1 MKKIFTLLIIGAVLM
16 TFYSAN
22 ADKSKDLVKRK
33 DIKPEYKWDL
43 TQIYNSDIDWQKDY
57 IKVDGKVNKIKS
69 LEGTLGKSAD
79 NLYNALAFVD
89 ELYAE
94 YEKIYQYSSLAK
106 DLDLANT
113 KYQEMNE
120 KAKLLGNK
128 ISTALSFFNPEI
140 LQISEK
146 KLQGFIK
153 SNKSLEL
160 YKHRLDD
167 LTRLKK
173 HTLSTAEE
181 RIISLERPVDANFGT
196 TYGLFANAD
205 IQFPIVKD
213 ENGNDY
219 QLSHARY
226 YAGMSSLNR
235 DFRKRVYKGTY
246 VPFLNLKNTL
256 ASLYYGSIKSNIF
269 QAKARNYKTTLEWA
283 LDQNNIPVKVYK
295 NLINS
300 VNANLQPLHRWC
312 SLKKKILGY
321 KEMHPYDTYVTLFPN
336 VKREYTFE
344 EAKQI
349 VLKALAPLGKDYI
362 SKLKN
367 VFKSR
372 LIDVYETKGKAAG
385 AYSSG
390 SSKLSKPYV
399 LLNWGGELNDVF
411 TLAHELGHNMHS
423 LYTVEFQP
431 LPYADY
437 PIFLAEVASIT
448 NEMLLLDYLIEHS
461 TTKDEKLAL
470 IEKYLNNMKS
480 TFYRQARFAEFEM
493 IAQSKAE
500 NGEALTSE
508 NLSKIFGDLYQKY
521 WGKDMVVDMEEAY
534 SWPRIHHFFYDFYV
548 YSYATSFASAQLIA
562 KNIKREGEPAIKR
575 HLDFLKSGESEYAI
589 PTLKKDGVDM
599 TKPDPIV
606 AVAKKMNSL
615 MDEMEKLINSK

>member
-153 SNKSLEL
+153 SNKSLKL